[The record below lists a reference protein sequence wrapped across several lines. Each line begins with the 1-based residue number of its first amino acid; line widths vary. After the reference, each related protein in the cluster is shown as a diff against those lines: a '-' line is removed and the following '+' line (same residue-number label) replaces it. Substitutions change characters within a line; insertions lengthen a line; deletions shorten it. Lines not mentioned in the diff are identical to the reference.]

1 MSLYEKIDQYKAI
14 LDEKRPFESPVLKQ
28 LQDYYRIGLTYS
40 SNALEGNTLTISETK
55 VLLEDGLTANG
66 KPLKDTF
73 EALGHARAYDF
84 MFSLLRKHEITEQDT
99 TMLHRLFY
107 TGIDDSQ
114 AGQYRTEPVFITG
127 SSFPVCEAGHIRAE
141 MTGLFRWIDSERG
154 RYHPVEFAAELHKRF
169 VFIHPFIDGN
179 GRVARLLM
187 NAALIQDGYMIVTI
201 PPVLRMEYIGL
212 LEKAHTDATDFI
224 NFIAEQELE
233 SEKDMMRLLHLPR
246 S

>member
-14 LDEKRPFESPVLKQ
+14 LDEKRPFEPPVLKQ

-73 EALGHARAYDF
+73 EALGHAKAYDF
-84 MFSLLRKHEITEQDT
+84 MFSLLRRHEITEQDVLT
-99 TMLHRLFY
+99 LHRLFY
-107 TGIDDSQ
+107 TGIDDAQ
-114 AGQYRTEPVFITG
+114 AGRYRTEPVFITG
-127 SSFPVCEAGHIRAE
+127 SSFPVCEAEQIRTE
-141 MTGLFRWIDSERG
+141 MAGLFRWIDSKRG
-154 RYHPVEFAAELHKRF
+154 CYHPVEFAAELHKRL

-187 NAALIQDGYMIVTI
+187 NTALIQDGYMIVTI

-233 SEKDMMRLLHLPR
+233 SEKDMMRLLHLLR

>member
-14 LDEKRPFESPVLKQ
+14 LDEKRPFEPPVLKQ
-28 LQDYYRIGLTYS
+28 LQDYYQIGLTYS

-73 EALGHARAYDF
+73 EALGHAKAYDF

-99 TMLHRLFY
+99 LTLHRLFY

-114 AGQYRTEPVFITG
+114 AGQYRTESVFITG
-127 SSFPVCEAGHIRAE
+127 SSFPVCEAEQIRAE
-141 MTGLFRWIDSERG
+141 MAGLFRWIDSER
-154 RYHPVEFAAELHKRF
+154 RHYHPVEFAAELHKRF

-179 GRVARLLM
+179 VTQRHQQK
-187 NAALIQDGYMIVTI
+187 AA
-201 PPVLRMEYIGL
+201 
-212 LEKAHTDATDFI
+212 
-224 NFIAEQELE
+224 
-233 SEKDMMRLLHLPR
+233 
-246 S
+246 